1 MALRFYIVANETT
14 KELATKEKEPTYKII
29 GKGKDLDGNYITYK
43 SINFGS
49 LAGAC
54 EGINKLYC
62 KELDKLE
69 NKIQELEEFI
79 KELNN

>member
-1 MALRFYIVANETT
+1 MALKFYIATNETT
-14 KELATKEKEPTYKII
+14 KELATKEKLPTYKII
-29 GKGKDLDGNYITYK
+29 GKGKDLEGNYITYQ
-43 SINFGS
+43 SIDFGS

-54 EGINKLYC
+54 EGMNKLYC

-79 KELNN
+79 KELNI